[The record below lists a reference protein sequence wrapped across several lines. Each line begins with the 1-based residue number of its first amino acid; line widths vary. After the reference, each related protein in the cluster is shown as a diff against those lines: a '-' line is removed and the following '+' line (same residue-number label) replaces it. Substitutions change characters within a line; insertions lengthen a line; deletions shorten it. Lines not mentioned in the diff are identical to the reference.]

1 MAVTGDRSFGARK
14 YYDLLESL
22 VANDMWHSS
31 TRNCRI
37 ERLWVEVG
45 SQFARRW
52 RAFFT
57 RLERMHMLDA
67 QNPTHLWLL
76 HLLFL
81 DDIDQECQMFRGEW
95 NWHPISGP
103 GTNNKSPKVKFIVV
117 SPLLIS
123 TRCRIYA
130 FWANSNLAS
139 MNATLPR
146 NQAIHPIWL
155 TQS

>member
-1 MAVTGDRSFGARK
+1 MAVTGDHLFGARK
-14 YYDLLESL
+14 YYDVLESL
-22 VANDMWHSS
+22 IANDMRHSS

-67 QNPTHLWLL
+67 QNPTHIWLL

-81 DDIDQECQMFRGEW
+81 DDIDQDCQMFRSEW

-103 GTNNKSPKVKFIVV
+103 GTNNKSPKVKFTVV
-117 SPLLIS
+117 SPLFIS
-123 TRCRIYA
+123 ITYL
-130 FWANSNLAS
+130 NS
-139 MNATLPR
+139 M
-146 NQAIHPIWL
+146 
-155 TQS
+155 